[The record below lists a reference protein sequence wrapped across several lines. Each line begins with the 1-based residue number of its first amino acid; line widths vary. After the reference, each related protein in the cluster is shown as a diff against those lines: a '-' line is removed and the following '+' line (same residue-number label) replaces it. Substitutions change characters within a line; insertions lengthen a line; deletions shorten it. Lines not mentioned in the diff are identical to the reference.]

1 MKRLHRPREN
11 RPSPLIPGRV
21 EPVGSLG
28 QRAIPAMRSAACG
41 ALPFGDCA
49 LRRLAL
55 CWLLALHA
63 AVAGAASLAG
73 GPMAGPATATHVG
86 VWLMTDAPAQVQLEY
101 WPLGRPDAAQ
111 RSAPVVAS
119 PQRGHTVRVELGG
132 LHAATRYAYRVLLDG
147 IPAELGEEPVFTTAT
162 ADPTAPRELMIAT
175 GSCNYVPDRPY
186 EPTPNAFGAGFEI
199 FDTIAARRPDM
210 MLWLGDSIYYRDADF
225 AEPDQ
230 VAARMHARWA
240 ATRSFAPMQRLLRTG
255 QHVAIWDDHDFGPD
269 NSNRDFPLKATA
281 LALFRDYWANPGYG
295 LPGEPGI
302 FARVPLGD
310 VELFL
315 LDDRYHRD
323 DDAGTDPART
333 MLGAQQL
340 EWLKGALRRSQ
351 ATFKVVTNGSRM
363 LSDRPSPEAR
373 GGEGWH
379 NFPRERQAFLDWL
392 AAERIDGVFFLSG
405 DIHYTHLTERER
417 PGTYP
422 LTELTCSP
430 LTARVHPRPFP
441 VREVPG
447 TLVTQ
452 RNFCTLEFSGP
463 AGARLLRVA
472 AWNAAGTRLWEKEIP
487 AARLRT
493 P

>member
-1 MKRLHRPREN
+1 VRTSTTCIPIWYAARPV
-11 RPSPLIPGRV
+11 PPLR
-21 EPVGSLG
+21 
-28 QRAIPAMRSAACG
+28 
-41 ALPFGDCA
+41 A

-55 CWLLALHA
+55 PWLVLALHA
-63 AVAGAASLAG
+63 AGVSAATLAG
-73 GPMAGPATATHVG
+73 GPMAGPATSARVG

-101 WPLGRPDAAQ
+101 WPHGQSDVAR

-119 PQRGHTVRVELGG
+119 PERGHTARVDLDGGTAVELGEMP
-132 LHAATRYAYRVLLDG
+132 T
-147 IPAELGEEPVFTTAT
+147 FTTAPVEP
-162 ADPTAPRELMIAT
+162 AAPRELVIAT
-175 GSCNYVPDRPY
+175 GSCSYVPDPPH
-186 EPTPNAFGAGFEI
+186 EVTQNAFGAGFDI
-199 FDTIAARRPDM
+199 FDTIAARRPDV
-210 MLWLGDSIYYRDADF
+210 MLWLGDSIYYRDDDF
-225 AEPDQ
+225 APSTEA
-230 VAARMHARWA
+230 AARMHRRWA
-240 ATRSFAPMQRLLRTG
+240 TTRAFAPLQRLLRTG
-255 QHVAIWDDHDFGPD
+255 QHVAIWDDHDYGPD
-269 NSNRDFPLKATA
+269 NSNRDFALKATA
-281 LALFRDYWANPGYG
+281 LELFQHYWANPGYG
-295 LPGEPGI
+295 LPDVPGI

-323 DDAGTDPART
+323 DDAAADPART
-333 MLGAQQL
+333 MLGAAQL
-340 EWLKGALRRSQ
+340 EWLKGALRDSR
-351 ATFKVVTNGSRM
+351 ATFKIVTNGSRM
-363 LSDRPSPEAR
+363 LSDRPSPDKR

-392 AAERIDGVFFLSG
+392 AAERIDGVIFLSG

-430 LTARVHPRPFP
+430 LTSRVHPRPFP

-463 AGARLLRVA
+463 ASARLLRVA
-472 AWNAAGTRLWEKEIP
+472 VWNASGTRLWQQEFP

>member
-1 MKRLHRPREN
+1 MRTSTTCIPIWYAARPV
-11 RPSPLIPGRV
+11 PPLR
-21 EPVGSLG
+21 
-28 QRAIPAMRSAACG
+28 
-41 ALPFGDCA
+41 A

-55 CWLLALHA
+55 PWLVLALHA
-63 AVAGAASLAG
+63 AGVSAATLAG
-73 GPMAGPATATHVG
+73 GPMAGPATSARVG

-101 WPLGRPDAAQ
+101 WPHGQSDVAR

-119 PQRGHTVRVELGG
+119 PERGHTARVDLDGGTAVELGEMP
-132 LHAATRYAYRVLLDG
+132 T
-147 IPAELGEEPVFTTAT
+147 FTTAPVEP
-162 ADPTAPRELMIAT
+162 AAPRELVIAT
-175 GSCNYVPDRPY
+175 GSCSYVPDPPH
-186 EPTPNAFGAGFEI
+186 EVTQNAFGAGFDI
-199 FDTIAARRPDM
+199 FDTIAARRPDV
-210 MLWLGDSIYYRDADF
+210 MLWLGDSIYYRDDDF
-225 AEPDQ
+225 APSTEA
-230 VAARMHARWA
+230 AARMHRRWA
-240 ATRSFAPMQRLLRTG
+240 TTRAFAPLQRLLRTG
-255 QHVAIWDDHDFGPD
+255 QHVAIWDDHDYGPD
-269 NSNRDFPLKATA
+269 NSNRDFALKATA
-281 LALFRDYWANPGYG
+281 LELFQHYWANPGYG
-295 LPGEPGI
+295 LPDVPGI

-323 DDAGTDPART
+323 DDAAADPART
-333 MLGAQQL
+333 MLGAAQL
-340 EWLKGALRRSQ
+340 EWLKGALRDSR
-351 ATFKVVTNGSRM
+351 ATFKIVTNGSRM
-363 LSDRPSPEAR
+363 LSDRPSPDKR

-392 AAERIDGVFFLSG
+392 AAERIDGVIFLSG

-430 LTARVHPRPFP
+430 LTSRVHPRPFP

-463 AGARLLRVA
+463 ASARLLRVA
-472 AWNAAGTRLWEKEIP
+472 VWNASGTRLWQQEFP

>member
-1 MKRLHRPREN
+1 MHSVSSSAPPLRPGFVWR
-11 RPSPLIPGRV
+11 
-21 EPVGSLG
+21 
-28 QRAIPAMRSAACG
+28 
-41 ALPFGDCA
+41 A

-55 CWLLALHA
+55 PWLLLALHA
-63 AVAGAASLAG
+63 AGVNAATLAG
-73 GPMAGPATATHVG
+73 GPMAGPATATRIG

-101 WPLGRPDAAQ
+101 WPQRQPDAAR
-111 RSAPVVAS
+111 RSAPVAAS
-119 PQRGHTVRVELGG
+119 PERGHTARIDLDG
-132 LHAATRYAYRVLLDG
+132 LLAATRYAYRVLLDG
-147 IPAELGEEPVFTTAT
+147 APVELGEVPAFTTAA
-162 ADPTAPRELMIAT
+162 ADRTAPRDLVIAT
-175 GSCNYVPDRPY
+175 GSCNYVPDAPY
-186 EPTPNAFGAGFEI
+186 EITPDAFGAGFGI
-199 FDTIAARRPDM
+199 FDTIVARQPDV
-210 MLWLGDSIYYRDADF
+210 MLWLGDNIYYRDDDF
-225 AEPDQ
+225 ASADQ
-230 VAARMHARWA
+230 ATARMRARWA
-240 ATRSFAPMQRLLRTG
+240 ATRSFAPLQRLLRTG
-255 QHVAIWDDHDFGPD
+255 QHVAIWDDHDYGPN
-269 NSNRDFPLKATA
+269 NSNRDFALKATA
-281 LALFRDYWANPGYG
+281 LELFRDNWANPSYG
-295 LPGEPGI
+295 LPDLAGT

-315 LDDRYHRD
+315 LDDRYYRD

-333 MLGAQQL
+333 MLGAKQL
-340 EWLKGALRRSQ
+340 EWLKGALRDSH
-351 ATFKVVTNGSRM
+351 ATFKLVTNGSRM
-363 LSDRPSPEAR
+363 LSDRPSPESR

-392 AAERIDGVFFLSG
+392 AAERIDGVLFLSG

-463 AGARLLRVA
+463 AGARLMRVA
-472 AWNAAGTRLWEKEIP
+472 AWNATGTRLWQAEFP

>member
-1 MKRLHRPREN
+1 M
-11 RPSPLIPGRV
+11 
-21 EPVGSLG
+21 
-28 QRAIPAMRSAACG
+28 
-41 ALPFGDCA
+41 PFGHFAPRGFRSQLNPMHLAKFVPPFPSGLASRA

-55 CWLLALHA
+55 PWLLLALHA
-63 AVAGAASLAG
+63 AGVSAATLTG
-73 GPMAGPATATHVG
+73 GPMAGPATGARVA

-101 WPLGRPDAAQ
+101 WPQGQPDAAR
-111 RSAPVVAS
+111 RSAPVAAS
-119 PQRGHTVRVELGG
+119 AERGHTARIDLDG
-132 LHAATRYAYRVLLDG
+132 LAAHTRYAYRVLLDG
-147 IPAELGEEPVFTTAT
+147 TPVELGEVPAFTTAP
-162 ADPTAPRELMIAT
+162 ADPAAPRELVIAT
-175 GSCNYVPDRPY
+175 GSCNYVPDPPY
-186 EPTPNAFGAGFEI
+186 EITPDAFGAGFEI
-199 FDTIAARRPDM
+199 FDTIAARQPDV
-210 MLWLGDSIYYRDADF
+210 MLWLGDSIYYRDDDF
-225 AEPDQ
+225 ASAEQAP
-230 VAARMHARWA
+230 VRMQGRWA
-240 ATRSFAPMQRLLRTG
+240 ATRRFAPLQRLLRTA
-255 QHVAIWDDHDFGPD
+255 QHAAIWDDHDYGPN
-269 NSNRDFPLKATA
+269 NSNRDFALKATA
-281 LALFRDYWANPGYG
+281 LELFRNFWANPSYG
-295 LPGEPGI
+295 LPGLAGI

-323 DDAGTDPART
+323 DDAAADPSGT
-333 MLGAQQL
+333 MLGAEQL
-340 EWLKGALRRSQ
+340 EWLKGALRDSR
-351 ATFKVVTNGSRM
+351 ATFKLVANGSRM
-363 LSDRPSPEAR
+363 LSDRPSPEMR

-441 VREVPG
+441 VGEVPG
-447 TLVTQ
+447 TLVKQ

-472 AWNAAGTRLWEKEIP
+472 AWDAAGTRLWQEEFP